1 MIIVSNISI
10 HFAGRYL
17 FDGVSFTVNKGDKIG
32 LIGRNGS
39 GKSTLLKIIT
49 GEEGA
54 EEGIV
59 SKPNDYTIGY
69 LPQEGIV
76 KSSKTVFDEA
86 STAKEELLNLDET
99 IRNLTKQISER
110 TDYKSAEYEDL
121 MHKLSIAND
130 HYKVLGGHSIE
141 SEIMKILR
149 GLGFDQ
155 NDMYRKVDTFSG
167 GWKMRIELAKILLR
181 RPDCILLDEP
191 TNHLDIE
198 SIQWLE
204 GFLKNYEG
212 AVILVSHDRKF
223 LDNLTNRTIEISL
236 GKIYDFKLPYSQ
248 FVLQREDLRRQQLAS
263 YKTQQKQIAETERFI
278 ERFRSKATLASRVQ
292 SRVKQLEKMD
302 KIEIE
307 EEDRS
312 AIRLQFPPAPR
323 SGVIVAETKN
333 LAKRYG
339 DKLVFSGVNFVI
351 ERGEKVS
358 FVGKNGE
365 GKTTL
370 SKILAGTESYDGEM
384 KIGFN
389 VATGFFAQHQAEL
402 LDSDSTVFDVIDTA
416 ATGEMRTQ
424 VRNLLGAF
432 LFSGE
437 SVYKKVKVLSGG
449 EKSRLAL
456 ARLLLDP
463 INLLILDEP
472 TNHLD
477 MAAKD
482 VLKNAL
488 MKYDG
493 ALILVSHDRDF
504 LDGLTEKTVYFAG
517 GKIEEY
523 PGGIYEFLE
532 KKRIEDLSI
541 LEATE
546 KSNDKDKNKQASKAI
561 KHREQKKEIDRKLSR
576 IKKEISVCEKE
587 IESLENKIQKYDELF
602 SSSDFYS
609 DIEKSRREEAEYNKI
624 RSILDEKLNEW
635 AKLGDKLNEF
645 DE

>member
-59 SKPNDYTIGY
+59 SKPNNYTIGY

-86 STAKEELLNLDET
+86 ATAKEELLNLDET

-339 DKLVFSGVNFVI
+339 DKLVFSGVDFVI

-546 KSNDKDKNKQASKAI
+546 KSNDKDKNKRASKAI

-576 IKKEISVCEKE
+576 IKKDISVCEKE

-635 AKLGDKLNEF
+635 AELGDKLNEF